1 MYTSWDLKQK
11 YLYIAK
17 LFAVEVVALSSCKIY
32 SIYCKIMKVH
42 HVGHSLVMTMR
53 EVETRERGA

>member
-1 MYTSWDLKQK
+1 MKQK

-53 EVETRERGA
+53 EVETRERGE